1 MPPLARRPLLLALL
15 TATSAPALP
24 LSKEWDASGV
34 RYLELTAENAREQ
47 HPVRISPGQ
56 PTNLLFNAPLQPGG
70 VTVEGE
76 QWVDV
81 AVNGKLGMVMLLPSG
96 TLPEDKPLTVK
107 VRFAD
112 GQVPE
117 SVTFL
122 LVEHSTRA
130 EHLVRVYRE
139 TRSCE
144 PHWLES
150 RQQRERAERCEAELE
165 QERSRPEGSRP
176 VELTDLFDAG
186 LVGEG
191 KGVVGQNIF
200 DSITQRPGETLKV
213 LAAWSYRAVRQGHV
227 AVELK
232 VENTGPLPWTAEGAE
247 LVSKEGVRL
256 RVGRVWQPKTIAPG
270 AQRRLA
276 VEAEAPVEQTQGT
289 FILELSGPGG
299 THSLTVS
306 EVTFPRDGAEEN
318 RRPTR
323 VLLPAAG
330 RP

>member
-1 MPPLARRPLLLALL
+1 MSPLARRPLLLALL

-24 LSKEWDASGV
+24 LSKEWDTPGV
-34 RYLELTAENAREQ
+34 RHLELTAENAREQ

-96 TLPEDKPLTVK
+96 TLPGDKPLTVT

-112 GQVPE
+112 GQVPA

-144 PHWLES
+144 SHCQES

-165 QERSRPEGSRP
+165 QERSRPEEARP
-176 VELTDLFDAG
+176 AGLTDLFDAG

-191 KGVVGQNIF
+191 DGIAVLRLTT
-200 DSITQRPGETLKV
+200 ITQRPGETLKV
-213 LAAWSYRAVRQGHV
+213 LKAWSYRAVRQGHV
-227 AVELK
+227 AVELL

-256 RVGRVWQPKTIAPG
+256 RVGRVWQPETIAPG

-276 VEAEAPVEQTQGT
+276 VEAEATVEQTQGT

-299 THSLTVS
+299 AHSLTVS
-306 EVTFPRDGAEEN
+306 EVTFP
-318 RRPTR
+318 
-323 VLLPAAG
+323 
-330 RP
+330 